1 MLNRISCLACETNLL
16 SRLQKD
22 FTKKPLDLDNTWSD
36 WSPWSPCSSTCG
48 IGLKTRT
55 RSCHDNLDCVGHSTE
70 TFFCRLGRCA
80 GEVFFFMF
88 IWCICVLCYL
98 VLEGFEPSPCN
109 SVGSVVGL
117 KTGSLISGL
126 PSFFSRLD
134 NGHCDSIHSTL
145 TADHCFDNI
154 FLGKQ
159 PVAWKN
165 IVRSTGTKEAQGK
178 HGWCI
183 VRRDII

>member
-1 MLNRISCLACETNLL
+1 MLNIISCLACETNLL

-70 TFFCRLGRCA
+70 TFFCRLGRCE
-80 GEVFFFMF
+80 GEVFFLCLSGVYVCCVIWCICVPCYLVYMCAVLSGVYVCRVIWCIRVPCYLVYTCAVLSGVYVCCV

-98 VLEGFEPSPCN
+98 GPYSPTI
-109 SVGSVVGL
+109 L
-117 KTGSLISGL
+117 
-126 PSFFSRLD
+126 
-134 NGHCDSIHSTL
+134 
-145 TADHCFDNI
+145 
-154 FLGKQ
+154 
-159 PVAWKN
+159 KN
-165 IVRSTGTKEAQGK
+165 ILCLCLQDLQ
-178 HGWCI
+178 I
-183 VRRDII
+183 